1 MVSFMLN
8 TIKFLLIYR
17 HLQNIYW
24 FKRGNRPPSVPLSE
38 AFALPDTVEQTTL
51 EPTPI

>member
-1 MVSFMLN
+1 MVSILFDV
-8 TIKFLLIYR
+8 IKSLLIYR
-17 HLQNIYW
+17 HLQNTYW
-24 FKRGNRPPSVPLSE
+24 FKRGNRSSSVPPSE